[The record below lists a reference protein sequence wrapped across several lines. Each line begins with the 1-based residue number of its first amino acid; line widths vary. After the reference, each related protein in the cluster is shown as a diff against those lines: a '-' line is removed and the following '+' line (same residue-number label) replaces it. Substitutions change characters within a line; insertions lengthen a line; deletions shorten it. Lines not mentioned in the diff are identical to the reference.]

1 MNTINLSAE
10 IFRELSYIADDEN
23 YLKKAL
29 SSIKQLVSQKE
40 KAQQAKEI
48 AEADEEYR
56 PLSKAEILDNIEKDL
71 PSQPKKLAPRYFERY
86 GKDLFYATFRVNKHT
101 HWYVFFNVYQKENGT
116 IFLVKYISNNHVI
129 AQYL

>member
-40 KAQQAKEI
+40 KAQQTKEI

-56 PLSKAEILDNIEKDL
+56 PLSKAEILDNIEKAFRDAKLVREGKLKAIPAEELLHDL
-71 PSQPKKLAPRYFERY
+71 
-86 GKDLFYATFRVNKHT
+86 
-101 HWYVFFNVYQKENGT
+101 
-116 IFLVKYISNNHVI
+116 
-129 AQYL
+129 

>member
-56 PLSKAEILDNIEKDL
+56 PLSKAELLDNIEKAFRDAKLVREGKLKAIPAEELLHDL
-71 PSQPKKLAPRYFERY
+71 
-86 GKDLFYATFRVNKHT
+86 
-101 HWYVFFNVYQKENGT
+101 
-116 IFLVKYISNNHVI
+116 
-129 AQYL
+129 